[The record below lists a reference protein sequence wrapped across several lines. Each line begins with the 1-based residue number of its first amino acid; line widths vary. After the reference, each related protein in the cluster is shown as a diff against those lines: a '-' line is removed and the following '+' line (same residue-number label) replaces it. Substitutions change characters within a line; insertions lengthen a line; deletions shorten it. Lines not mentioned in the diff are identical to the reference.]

1 MDTLVPL
8 PREGEGHPDV
18 ISPTL
23 FPTKNYTHIY
33 FKNSVRHL
41 LYEH

>member
-1 MDTLVPL
+1 MDTLFPL

-23 FPTKNYTHIY
+23 LPSKNYTHNY

-41 LYEH
+41 FYKY